1 MLFADPY
8 SQFKQ
13 QCYRGTDVKFAG
25 REEETFLQKEA
36 WQRRSFSEYMSAR
49 IEGIAV
55 ANISG
60 TVAYSGPLSPRQ
72 AASRLGGK

>member
-36 WQRRSFSEYMSAR
+36 WYQSIFP
-49 IEGIAV
+49 G
-55 ANISG
+55 SG
-60 TVAYSGPLSPRQ
+60 LDGCC
-72 AASRLGGK
+72 

>member
-8 SQFKQ
+8 SQFDQ

-36 WQRRSFSEYMSAR
+36 WYQSIFP
-49 IEGIAV
+49 G
-55 ANISG
+55 SG
-60 TVAYSGPLSPRQ
+60 LDGCC
-72 AASRLGGK
+72 